1 MGRQSLT
8 TFHMTRRIIRLWFS
22 PVRWKSKTG
31 LSFGLI
37 SRLRLMDSAQHGYL
51 ACCHRCIGLN
61 RIVLAYIWQVHT
73 LIFFDCH
80 CGWSFEVPLT
90 STLHTSL
97 NWSFEIFGSSWN
109 VLGPLEAC
117 CCRPQRNTALLREDR
132 VKFLRTWSMVT
143 PLAPE
148 FGFAWVLVS
157 GVTIARHTDSWNK
170 PTGQLLMAR
179 SGLDRKGVEVICDGD
194 RRVSNVP
201 VAILRSGLV
210 YYGQGSKST
219 KGACMYNRSAW
230 Q

>member
-22 PVRWKSKTG
+22 PIRWKSKTG

-51 ACCHRCIGLN
+51 ACCHRCIGLT

-109 VLGPLEAC
+109 VLGALEAC
-117 CCRPQRNTALLREDR
+117 CCRPQPNTALLREDR

-157 GVTIARHTDSWNK
+157 GVTIARHTDSWNLADWAIIDGEIWLGSQRLWSDLWWWQTCIQC
-170 PTGQLLMAR
+170 PRCHSLIR
-179 SGLDRKGVEVICDGD
+179 SSVLWPRIQVNEG
-194 RRVSNVP
+194 
-201 VAILRSGLV
+201 ILYV
-210 YYGQGSKST
+210 Q
-219 KGACMYNRSAW
+219 
-230 Q
+230 